1 MALFEFL
8 AFWRDG
14 VTAKELG
21 QTLAMSREAAQ
32 RSVVGPYKREF
43 PNNSMI
49 LHQGRT
55 HVEGDAYA
63 LKASPYRPLDV
74 ANFTSAIDAFAL
86 AMSTQSPL
94 GVPIEDVASPIESAE
109 EVSGLRALYGATAHR
124 RAVYL
129 DYLAKRRRI
138 QLVFS
143 PHTMVRT
150 PMRIHFRGHSI
161 RVSGDESRYIDV
173 VPGRII
179 GSTPGKTREY
189 IGPANDMEWH
199 QRTRIVAELN
209 RSLPEDVRA
218 AVKQEYDCGDSLEIK
233 RIRQAVAPYIVDWLT
248 ARRLRG
254 IPGPIWEPVEVV
266 EMKDG

>member
-109 EVSGLRALYGATAHR
+109 EVSGLRALYGDGPPAGSLLGLPCQTHPVGVQPPHDGQDAMPSAFTFGDIRSEFRGTRAATLMWCQDESSEVR
-124 RAVYL
+124 RA
-129 DYLAKRRRI
+129 RRASTSAR
-138 QLVFS
+138 
-143 PHTMVRT
+143 
-150 PMRIHFRGHSI
+150 
-161 RVSGDESRYIDV
+161 RY
-173 VPGRII
+173 
-179 GSTPGKTREY
+179 
-189 IGPANDMEWH
+189 EWH
-199 QRTRIVAELN
+199 QRTRIFAEL
-209 RSLPEDVRA
+209 
-218 AVKQEYDCGDSLEIK
+218 
-233 RIRQAVAPYIVDWLT
+233 VASPK
-248 ARRLRG
+248 
-254 IPGPIWEPVEVV
+254 
-266 EMKDG
+266 M